1 MLECNQETLC
11 TARLMAAGWS
21 RYFDR
26 AAAIMLPLLI
36 NAHFHCCHIYCS
48 YCYQSRYPGSFEDSD
63 ELLKLT
69 LEYKMSEVEN
79 PVR

>member
-36 NAHFHCCHIYCS
+36 NAHFHCC
-48 YCYQSRYPGSFEDSD
+48 QSRYPGSFEDSD